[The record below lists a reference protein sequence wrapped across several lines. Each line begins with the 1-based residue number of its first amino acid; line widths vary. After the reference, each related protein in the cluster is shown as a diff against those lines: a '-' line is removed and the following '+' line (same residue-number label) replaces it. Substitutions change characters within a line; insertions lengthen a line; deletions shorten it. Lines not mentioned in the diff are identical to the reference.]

1 MTTTENPQVS
11 PIAQIRALHDRLVKA
26 EELVANG
33 KVEPIYGRPSYF
45 IVQGKDTR
53 YLVNGSC
60 NCPDATHR
68 TELLRGYCKHRL
80 AAMLYAELQGITAPT
95 TPETERTLEDQLADL
110 YPKARPTSLPRQR
123 PSWKHPSIPG

>member
-11 PIAQIRALHDRLVKA
+11 PIAQIRALYDRLAKA
-26 EELVANG
+26 EELVAKG
-33 KVEPIYGRPSYF
+33 KVEPIYNMPRYF

-68 TELLRGYCKHRL
+68 TELLKGYCKHRL
-80 AAMLYAELQGITAPT
+80 AVLLYAEQQGIAAPATLETAS
-95 TPETERTLEDQLADL
+95 PEIERTLEDKLEDL
-110 YPKARPTSLPRQR
+110 YPKARPASLPR
-123 PSWKHPSIPG
+123 